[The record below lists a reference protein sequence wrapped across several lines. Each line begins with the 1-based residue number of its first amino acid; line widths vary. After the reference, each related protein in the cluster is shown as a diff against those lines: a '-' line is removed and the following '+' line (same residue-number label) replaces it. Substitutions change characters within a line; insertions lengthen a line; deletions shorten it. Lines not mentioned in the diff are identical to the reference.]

1 MNLLH
6 YGAATHS
13 GKTRP
18 MNQDSL
24 YAGRMERNDGFG
36 IHFFAV
42 ADGIGG
48 YEGGDTASKIAID
61 SSCSFLKS
69 RKAIWPMEEGIAAWP
84 NLLREMTDDMNHR
97 ILEAANLNPRF
108 SSMGT
113 TFTGVIETAG
123 MLFMLHI
130 GDSRLYHCNGKEIFQ
145 VSSDHSWTGELL
157 RSGQISAEEAKSHPN
172 RNVLTQS
179 LGYNGKIYAE
189 IKTLELSPHSKLLL
203 CSDGL
208 YNMVQDEELLDS
220 LIEMKEPYD
229 TAQHLVALANERGG
243 TDNITVITAMY
254 LSEKE
259 GDLR

>member
-13 GKTRP
+13 GKVRP

-24 YAGRMERNDGFG
+24 YAGRMERKDGFG

-61 SSCSFLKS
+61 TSCFFIKS
-69 RKAIWPMEEGIAAWP
+69 HAALWTMEDGVTGWPK
-84 NLLREMTDDMNHR
+84 LLQEMLSEMNTK
-97 ILEAANLNPRF
+97 ILEAAQEDPRF
-108 SSMGT
+108 NSMGT
-113 TFTGVIETAG
+113 TFTGVVEIEG
-123 MLFMLHI
+123 ILYMLHV
-130 GDSRLYHCNGKEIFQ
+130 GDSRLYHCDGKEIYQ
-145 VSSDHSWTGELL
+145 ISSDHSWSAELV
-157 RSGQISAEEAKSHPN
+157 RSGQISALEAKNHPN

-179 LGYNGKIYAE
+179 LGYSGKITAE
-189 IKTLELSPHSKLLL
+189 IKVLELCPQSKLLL

-208 YNMVQDEELLDS
+208 FNLVNDDELLQA

-229 TAQHLVALANERGG
+229 TAQNLVALANERGG
-243 TDNITVITAMY
+243 IDNITVIPAQY
-254 LSEKE
+254 LAEKE
-259 GDLR
+259 GDSR

>member
-13 GKTRP
+13 GKVRS

-48 YEGGDTASKIAID
+48 YSGGDTASKIAID
-61 SSCSFLKS
+61 TSCSFLKS
-69 RKAIWPMEEGIAAWP
+69 RKPIWPTNQNNSAWMD
-84 NLLREMTDDMNHR
+84 LLREMTEEMNQK
-97 ILEAANLNPRF
+97 ILQAAQADPRLH
-108 SSMGT
+108 SMGT

-123 MLFMLHI
+123 MLYLLHI
-130 GDSRLYHCNGKEIFQ
+130 GDSRLYHCDAQNIYQ
-145 VSSDHSWTGELL
+145 ISSDHSWSGELL
-157 RSGQISAEEAKSHPN
+157 RSGQISLEEAKNHPN

-179 LGYNGKIYAE
+179 LGYAGKIQAE
-189 IKTLELSPHSKLLL
+189 IKVIELSPQSSLLL

-208 YNMVQDEELLDS
+208 YNLVQDSELLTS
-220 LIEMKEPYD
+220 MQTMKEPYD
-229 TAQHLVALANERGG
+229 TAQELVALANERGG
-243 TDNITVITAMY
+243 TDNITVITAKY
-254 LSEKE
+254 LAEKV
-259 GDLR
+259 GDPQ